1 MRAIGIH
8 RHRMSKVDRAFLAK
22 DGVRNAV
29 RAAGHAHLLMP
40 DEEVARSLAQT
51 MASHPRGAPVWVFGY
66 GSLMWNPLMEH
77 AERQPAR
84 VHGWHR
90 GFYVWSKVNRGT
102 PEVPGLVL
110 ALDAG
115 GSCHGIAYRLH
126 ETTLDEDLLL
136 LWRRE
141 MVGGTYRPRWM
152 KIDLGGQAVRAIA
165 FIVDRTR
172 PGYTGRLTD
181 AQILEVARKAAGHYG
196 SCADYLIRSAFS
208 LEALGMP
215 DRRLSR
221 LARMLQRDSRSGD

>member
-1 MRAIGIH
+1 
-8 RHRMSKVDRAFLAK
+8 MSKVDRAFLAK

-29 RAAGHAHLLMP
+29 RAAGHSHLLMP

-115 GSCHGIAYRLH
+115 GSCHGIAYRLQD
-126 ETTLDEDLLL
+126 TTQDEDLLL

-141 MVGGTYRPRWM
+141 MVGGTYRPRW
-152 KIDLGGQAVRAIA
+152 LQADINGRTVRAIA
-165 FIVDRTR
+165 FVVDRRR
-172 PGYTGRLTD
+172 PGYTGRLSD
-181 AQILEVARKAAGHYG
+181 ESIVEIAGKAVGHYG
-196 SCADYLIRSAFS
+196 SCADYLRHTASA
-208 LEALGMP
+208 LEHLGLP

-221 LARMLQRDSRSGD
+221 LAKLLGAGETG

>member
-8 RHRMSKVDRAFLAK
+8 RQRMSKVDRAFLAK

-40 DEEVARSLAQT
+40 DDEVARSLEQT

-90 GFYVWSKVNRGT
+90 GFYVWSKVNRGS

-115 GSCHGIAYRLH
+115 GSCHGVAYRLH
-126 ETTLDEDLLL
+126 DATLEEDLLL

-141 MVGGTYRPRWM
+141 MVGGTYRPRW
-152 KIDLGGQAVRAIA
+152 LHVHTGGRRVRAIA
-165 FIVDRTR
+165 FVVDRER
-172 PGYTGRLTD
+172 PGYTGRLSD
-181 AQILEVARKAAGHYG
+181 ARILEIARRAVGHYG
-196 SCADYLIRSAFS
+196 SCADYLRQTAHALES
-208 LEALGMP
+208 LGLP

-221 LARMLQRDSRSGD
+221 LARMLGTDTTG